1 MISQEKTMANTIRL
15 GYTLLRKK
23 AMINQSRINGQ
34 QHSMTTNLTENA
46 KLVDYVTLRLEDEL
60 TSGEYPNVRLSTVVP
75 IISHK
80 DIYSPKSLTME
91 IIEYKTQHLK
101 TTRSK
106 HEPKKT

>member
-1 MISQEKTMANTIRL
+1 MANTTRL

-23 AMINQSRINGQ
+23 AMINQSRINCQ

-60 TSGEYPNVRLSTVVP
+60 TSEEDPNIRQSTVVP

-80 DIYSPKSLTME
+80 DIYSPKFLTME
-91 IIEYKTQHLK
+91 IIEYKTKHLK
-101 TTRSK
+101 TKRSK